1 MFFRNLTRGFVIAGA
16 VMALVNCDSSTAAN
30 DNQNTTDPTAVT
42 PTDNPANPGD
52 PTNPVNNPV
61 IDPETGLPV
70 DPALN
75 PTDPAQQGTDPVVNP
90 DDPWADPCVASSLP
104 NACGDEPVHGMIDT
118 ILTSVSS
125 SSEGIADPVPL
136 SSSSASEIPASSTA
150 EVSSSSEEAK
160 PAVPKIFL
168 ANDKEE

>member
-1 MFFRNLTRGFVIAGA
+1 MGKNLRGAFFAFFQGIFISVLEKGVTMKTMFFRNLTRGFVIAGA

-61 IDPETGLPV
+61 IDPATGLPV

-75 PTDPAQQGTDPVVNP
+75 PTDPAQQ
-90 DDPWADPCVASSLP
+90 
-104 NACGDEPVHGMIDT
+104 
-118 ILTSVSS
+118 
-125 SSEGIADPVPL
+125 
-136 SSSSASEIPASSTA
+136 
-150 EVSSSSEEAK
+150 
-160 PAVPKIFL
+160 
-168 ANDKEE
+168 